1 MKPPGTGRE
10 DRPAGG
16 PSDAA
21 LTPAWS
27 KAVDD
32 LVRFTRSE
40 RGRRP
45 NTVAAYRRDAEAV
58 ARALAAE
65 GFHDPR
71 EVGRDELRGH
81 LADLSEAGAARAS
94 IARRTST
101 LRTWFALLERNGR
114 VPTDPAA
121 LLLTPKQ
128 GRHLPRVLRVDQVE
142 ALIAACDPTTAVGA
156 RDLALVEFLYASGA
170 RVEEACSLTLERLD
184 LQQCQVLLEGKG
196 GKDRIVPIGGAAVR
210 AVESYLSS
218 ARPALMAASDRGTAA
233 PADGVVFRGDRGGPL
248 GTRDART
255 LIGRLALSAGVGHVT
270 PHTLRH
276 SFATHLLEGGADLRV
291 VQELLG
297 HASLATTQRY
307 THLSRGRLQEVHA
320 LAHPRA
326 RSVR

>member
-101 LRTWFALLERNGR
+101 LRTWFALLERRGM
-114 VPTDPAA
+114 VAADPTA
-121 LLLTPKQ
+121 LLVTPKQ
-128 GRHLPRVLRVDQVE
+128 GRHLPRVLRVDQVV
-142 ALIAACDPTTAVGA
+142 AM
-156 RDLALVEFLYASGA
+156 
-170 RVEEACSLTLERLD
+170 
-184 LQQCQVLLEGKG
+184 QV
-196 GKDRIVPIGGAAVR
+196 
-210 AVESYLSS
+210 
-218 ARPALMAASDRGTAA
+218 T
-233 PADGVVFRGDRGGPL
+233 
-248 GTRDART
+248 
-255 LIGRLALSAGVGHVT
+255 
-270 PHTLRH
+270 
-276 SFATHLLEGGADLRV
+276 
-291 VQELLG
+291 
-297 HASLATTQRY
+297 
-307 THLSRGRLQEVHA
+307 
-320 LAHPRA
+320 
-326 RSVR
+326 